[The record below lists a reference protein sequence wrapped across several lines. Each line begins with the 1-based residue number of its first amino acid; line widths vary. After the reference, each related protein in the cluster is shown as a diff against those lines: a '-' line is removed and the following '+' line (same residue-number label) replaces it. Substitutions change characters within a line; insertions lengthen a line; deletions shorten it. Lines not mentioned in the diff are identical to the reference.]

1 MPSTQAAAIA
11 RIAWKNVVRKIFRN
25 LVLVL
30 AVSLLVTLLVFAL
43 LFAKA
48 VREDIDAAAMRLGA
62 DIVIV
67 PPEAKSM
74 ADEFILESLIKT
86 FYMSKS
92 VYESLIDLPEIAAGT
107 YQIYLHTLDSGCCS
121 IDEGQVVAI
130 DPATDFVVGPWV
142 KGRKEALQEG
152 QVYIGSYVYEF
163 LGLISAAKL
172 FGSGVKIVGHLEE
185 TGTGLDRG
193 IFMRIDDL
201 NKIPEKA
208 IGGYRRGDISII
220 FLKVKEGA
228 DVDQVVARIR
238 NINPRIGIM
247 TRGSMGQDIR
257 DTLQDIVKVFTITI
271 SISSLLAV
279 LLAWSTFTALANE
292 RQREVGILRA
302 IGAGRHHIVQMFL
315 GEALFISCMGGVIGL
330 ISGHCFIRSLAGD
343 FNLLT
348 RLGAGPVFSWDTFL
362 FSAIALSSG
371 VAVCIVGAI
380 FPVLRLAGM
389 EPLLAIKEE

>member
-1 MPSTQAAAIA
+1 MLSKQTVAITA
-11 RIAWKNVVRKIFRN
+11 IAWKNVVRKIFRN

-30 AVSLLVTLLVFAL
+30 AVSLLVSLLVFAL

-48 VREDIDAAAMRLGA
+48 VREDIDAAALRLGA

-74 ADEFILESLIKT
+74 ADEFILESLVKT
-86 FYMSKS
+86 FYMDEFVFDSF
-92 VYESLIDLPEIAAGT
+92 IDLPEIAAGT

-121 IDEGQVVAI
+121 IDEGQVIAI
-130 DPATDFVVGPWV
+130 DPDTDFVVSPWI
-142 KGRKEALQEG
+142 KGNSGLKEGE
-152 QVYIGSYVYEF
+152 VFIGSYVYEF
-163 LGLISAAKL
+163 LGLISTAQL
-172 FGSGVKIVGHLEE
+172 FGSGVEIVGNLEE

-201 NKIPEKA
+201 NKIPKESVGA
-208 IGGYRRGDISII
+208 YTPGQISII

-228 DVDQVVARIR
+228 DVGQVVAKIR
-238 NINPRIGIM
+238 TINPRIGIM
-247 TRGSMGQDIR
+247 TRGSIGADVQN
-257 DTLQDIVKVFTITI
+257 TLQDIVRVFTITI
-271 SISSLLAV
+271 GISSLLAI

-302 IGAGRHHIVQMFL
+302 IGARKRHIVQMFL
-315 GEALFISCMGGVIGL
+315 SEALVISIMGGFLGL
-330 ISGHCFIRSLAGD
+330 VLGHWLIRSLAGD

-348 RLGAGPVFSWDTFL
+348 RLGAGPVLSWENFL
-362 FSAIALSSG
+362 FSTIALSSG
-371 VAVCIVGAI
+371 ITVCLIGALI
-380 FPVLRLAGM
+380 PILRLAGM

>member
-1 MPSTQAAAIA
+1 MLSKQTVAISA
-11 RIAWKNVVRKIFRN
+11 IAWKNVIRKIFRN

-30 AVSLLVTLLVFAL
+30 AVSLLVALLVFAL

-48 VREDIDAAAMRLGA
+48 VREDIDVAAMRLGA

-86 FYMSKS
+86 FYMDEF
-92 VYESLIDLPEIAAGT
+92 VFDSLIDLPEIAAGT

-121 IDEGQVVAI
+121 IDEGQVIVI
-130 DPATDFVVGPWV
+130 DPDTDFVVAPWV
-142 KGRKEALQEG
+142 KDGKGLKEGE
-152 QVYIGSYVYEF
+152 VFIGSYVHEF
-163 LGLISAAKL
+163 LGLISTAKL
-172 FGSGVKIVGHLEE
+172 FGSGVDIVGHLEE
-185 TGTGLDRG
+185 TGTGMDRG

-201 NKIPEKA
+201 NKIPKES
-208 IGGYRRGDISII
+208 IGMYTPGNISII
-220 FLKVKEGA
+220 FLKVKVGA
-228 DVDQVVARIR
+228 DVDQVVAKIR

-247 TRGSMGQDIR
+247 TRGSIGADVR
-257 DTLQDIVKVFTITI
+257 DTLQDIIRVFTITI
-271 SISSLLAV
+271 SISSLLAI

-302 IGAGRHHIVQMFL
+302 IGARKHHIVQMFL
-315 GEALFISCMGGVIGL
+315 SEALVISIIGGLLGL
-330 ISGHCFIRSLAGD
+330 VLGHWLIRSLAGD

-348 RLGAGPVFSWDTFL
+348 RLGAVPVLSWEGFFFSMI
-362 FSAIALSSG
+362 AISSG
-371 VAVCIVGAI
+371 ITVCLIGALVPI
-380 FPVLRLAGM
+380 LRLAGM